1 MKNFLFPLFAVL
13 LWSINAVVS
22 KAAANVIDPAAIS
35 FYRWLLA
42 FLLLTPFMIKGIVKN
57 RAVVMQYGWKLFI
70 LGALGMVLYQSLAYY
85 AAHTISATFMG
96 VLNSVIPL
104 LTVILSIFVL
114 RTIPTIGIVIGTLL
128 SLIGLIWLIS
138 QGDPMIFF
146 MQGMNSGQLLMFI
159 AALSYSLYG
168 VLTKHWAIPLP
179 NWQSLYIQISF
190 AVILLLP
197 NFLLA
202 KTVEITAANI
212 NLILFAGIAASLIA
226 PYLWI
231 QGVFRLGANT
241 TSIFM
246 NLAPVFTA
254 IIAVLFLNEKM
265 HSYHLIGGGVV
276 LLGVIL
282 AQQLRAPLTQLFNH
296 LRCNTNKK
304 EQ

>member
-1 MKNFLFPLFAVL
+1 MKNFLFPLLAVL

-42 FLLLTPFMIKGIVKN
+42 FLILTPFMIKGIIKN
-57 RAVVMQYGWKLFI
+57 RTVLRQYGWKLFI

-85 AAHTISATFMG
+85 AAHTVSATFMG

-114 RTIPTIGIVIGTLL
+114 RTIPTIGIVIGSLL
-128 SLIGLIWLIS
+128 SLMGLIWLVS
-138 QGDPMIFF
+138 QGEPMLFF
-146 MQGMNSGQLLMFI
+146 SQGINRGQLLMFI

-190 AVILLLP
+190 AVLLLLP

-202 KTVEITAANI
+202 KTVAITAANI

-254 IIAVLFLNEKM
+254 IIAVLFLKEKM
-265 HSYHLIGGGVV
+265 HSYHLIGGGIV

-282 AQQLRAPLTQLFNH
+282 AQQLRTPLTQLFNH
-296 LRCNTNKK
+296 HRSKANKK
-304 EQ
+304 VE

>member
-13 LWSINAVVS
+13 LWSINAVLS
-22 KAAANVIDPAAIS
+22 KAAANITDPLAIS
-35 FYRWLLA
+35 FDRWLLA
-42 FLLLTPFMIKGIVKN
+42 FLLLTPFIIKGIVKN
-57 RAVVMQYGWKLFI
+57 RAVVMQYGYKLFI

-85 AAHTISATFMG
+85 AAHTVSATFMR

-114 RTIPTIGIVIGTLL
+114 RTIPTIRIVIGTLL

-212 NLILFAGIAASLIA
+212 HLILFAGIAASLIA

-246 NLAPVFTA
+246 NLAPVFAA
-254 IIAVLFLNEKM
+254 IIPVLFLNEKM

-282 AQQLRAPLTQLFNH
+282 AQQLRTSMTQLFNH

-304 EQ
+304 E